1 LQYACI
7 AAGWSAQTQ
16 ALEVDVKFVD
26 SINEVMRLAAPCVTA
41 YTCAAGFNI
50 SSIFVFTE
58 ISMLDSMVSQATAG
72 AIRALPYGLFASLV
86 PHDIFFKTI
95 ASNVDDSKQYHTLAQ
110 QVFTDIQLPPLYW
123 PSALSNQ
130 AEHATWIAYAAIDA
144 WLSIVPFPYL
154 SQARAVVNLHSSSS
168 FVPSVSNAIGRN
180 GRICTL
186 AALYLDQ
193 SLHCIKTEDYSQF
206 VAAAWLFVDYAA
218 ICLFSAR
225 TFGFEHPSRSRI
237 EANFKKTLWKV
248 MQIDRSPL
256 PQMSGCDKYAKATV
270 KCMCIINNDWSR
282 YVAKDG
288 QRLSDLYGEIPGWW
302 IHSSLVVADFEKNI
316 TKWSGKQAGF
326 CDCGARGCLTRRA
339 SGQPTNHTVKVRGVK
354 ATKNLKKGAIA
365 TTVLTRAG
373 RIQHCLRLKA
383 LH

>member
-26 SINEVMRLAAPCVTA
+26 SINEVMRLAAPCVDETVVSA
-41 YTCAAGFNI
+41 FACAAGFNT

-110 QVFTDIQLPPLYW
+110 QVFTDPSIQLPPLYW

-154 SQARAVVNLHSSSS
+154 SQARAVVNLHSPSS

-193 SLHCIKTEDYSQF
+193 SLHCIKTEDYPQF

-237 EANFKKTLWKV
+237 EANFKETLWKV

-270 KCMCIINNDWSR
+270 KCMCIINTIGAGTLPRMASASQI
-282 YVAKDG
+282 YTAKFLAG
-288 QRLSDLYGEIPGWW
+288 GFIRAW
-302 IHSSLVVADFEKNI
+302 SSLILKRTSQNGVV
-316 TKWSGKQAGF
+316 SKQAF
-326 CDCGARGCLTRRA
+326 VIAARMVVSLVA
-339 SGQPTNHTVKVRGVK
+339 LQVSQPTTQSKF
-354 ATKNLKKGAIA
+354 AA
-365 TTVLTRAG
+365 
-373 RIQHCLRLKA
+373 
-383 LH
+383 